1 MNSVLS
7 LCTQTDVTPVIS
19 GCWGQTEDVRA
30 SMDNPLNDYV
40 HIRPQKPQNGR
51 PRNGF
56 IQKRGDHF
64 DRFVTNHRPKTATP
78 AVAGSLTG
86 IMEMHLHAWRV
97 SRVQNAH
104 VWRGTAP
111 PFAIP
116 SHVPPK
122 ALHRG
127 KSDSNPLDL
136 TGRCIK
142 SHCVSTWDRDYSY
155 PDLGACWLSSCHT
168 SCRIL
173 AQPLKAAH
181 LSVRV
186 PTGE

>member
-1 MNSVLS
+1 VRRIT
-7 LCTQTDVTPVIS
+7 TQTDVTPVIF

-30 SMDNPLNDYV
+30 SMDNPLNDYE
-40 HIRPQKPQNGR
+40 HLRPQKPQNGR

-78 AVAGSLTG
+78 GVAGSLTD
-86 IMEMHLHAWRV
+86 IMEMHLHVWRV

-122 ALHRG
+122 ARLMSGAGGREGRWLYTTRVEPKCRQRGTRRPRPVAALGLRGTHHEAAELAETNRARRRWRHRE
-127 KSDSNPLDL
+127 SSSA
-136 TGRCIK
+136 RC
-142 SHCVSTWDRDYSY
+142 
-155 PDLGACWLSSCHT
+155 
-168 SCRIL
+168 
-173 AQPLKAAH
+173 
-181 LSVRV
+181 
-186 PTGE
+186 

>member
-1 MNSVLS
+1 
-7 LCTQTDVTPVIS
+7 
-19 GCWGQTEDVRA
+19 
-30 SMDNPLNDYV
+30 MDNPLNDYE
-40 HIRPQKPQNGR
+40 HLRPQKPQNGR

-78 AVAGSLTG
+78 GVAGSLTD
-86 IMEMHLHAWRV
+86 IMEMHLHVWRV

-122 ALHRG
+122 AKPKRL
-127 KSDSNPLDL
+127 LDL
-136 TGRCIK
+136 DPEWQGATVETMADGRWPMG
-142 SHCVSTWDRDYSY
+142 SRSWRWV
-155 PDLGACWLSSCHT
+155 
-168 SCRIL
+168 
-173 AQPLKAAH
+173 Q
-181 LSVRV
+181 
-186 PTGE
+186 

>member
-1 MNSVLS
+1 
-7 LCTQTDVTPVIS
+7 
-19 GCWGQTEDVRA
+19 
-30 SMDNPLNDYV
+30 MDNPLNDYE
-40 HIRPQKPQNGR
+40 HLRPQKPQNGR

-78 AVAGSLTG
+78 GVAGSLTD
-86 IMEMHLHAWRV
+86 IMEMHLHVWRV

-122 ALHRG
+122 ALHGG
-127 KSDSNPLDL
+127 KSDS
-136 TGRCIK
+136 
-142 SHCVSTWDRDYSY
+142 Y
-155 PDLGACWLSSCHT
+155 PDGPAVFYYKIRLYYCNTLLVLIVLSS
-168 SCRIL
+168 
-173 AQPLKAAH
+173 
-181 LSVRV
+181 
-186 PTGE
+186 

>member
-1 MNSVLS
+1 
-7 LCTQTDVTPVIS
+7 
-19 GCWGQTEDVRA
+19 
-30 SMDNPLNDYV
+30 MDNPLNDYE
-40 HIRPQKPQNGR
+40 HLRPQKPQNGR

-78 AVAGSLTG
+78 GVAGSLTD
-86 IMEMHLHAWRV
+86 IMEMHLHVWRV

-127 KSDSNPLDL
+127 KSELPRPN
-136 TGRCIK
+136 
-142 SHCVSTWDRDYSY
+142 
-155 PDLGACWLSSCHT
+155 
-168 SCRIL
+168 
-173 AQPLKAAH
+173 LKADRFLNPPLRSLMGRPTIWVPDGVLDH
-181 LSVRV
+181 LWARETALARPNMPLLDRFFAPSF
-186 PTGE
+186 P

>member
-1 MNSVLS
+1 
-7 LCTQTDVTPVIS
+7 
-19 GCWGQTEDVRA
+19 
-30 SMDNPLNDYV
+30 MDNPLNDYE
-40 HIRPQKPQNGR
+40 HLRPQKPQNGR

-78 AVAGSLTG
+78 SAAGSLTD
-86 IMEMHLHAWRV
+86 IMEMHLHVWRV
-97 SRVQNAH
+97 SRVQNAP

-127 KSDSNPLDL
+127 KSDS
-136 TGRCIK
+136 
-142 SHCVSTWDRDYSY
+142 
-155 PDLGACWLSSCHT
+155 
-168 SCRIL
+168 
-173 AQPLKAAH
+173 
-181 LSVRV
+181 
-186 PTGE
+186 

>member
-1 MNSVLS
+1 
-7 LCTQTDVTPVIS
+7 
-19 GCWGQTEDVRA
+19 
-30 SMDNPLNDYV
+30 MDNPLNDYE
-40 HIRPQKPQNGR
+40 HLRPQKPQNGR

-78 AVAGSLTG
+78 GVAGSLTD
-86 IMEMHLHAWRV
+86 IMEMHLHVWRV

-122 ALHRG
+122 ALHSRG
-127 KSDSNPLDL
+127 KSDS
-136 TGRCIK
+136 
-142 SHCVSTWDRDYSY
+142 
-155 PDLGACWLSSCHT
+155 
-168 SCRIL
+168 
-173 AQPLKAAH
+173 
-181 LSVRV
+181 
-186 PTGE
+186 